1 MVEGLS
7 VRVGCGRS
15 EVGGQQ
21 RNEEEQR
28 RGVDNHH
35 KEDDLCTN
43 LTTTPV
49 FIS

>member
-7 VRVGCGRS
+7 VRADCGRS
-15 EVGGQQ
+15 EAGGQQ

-28 RGVDNHH
+28 RGVDQRH

-43 LTTTPV
+43 LSTTSV
-49 FIS
+49 FIN